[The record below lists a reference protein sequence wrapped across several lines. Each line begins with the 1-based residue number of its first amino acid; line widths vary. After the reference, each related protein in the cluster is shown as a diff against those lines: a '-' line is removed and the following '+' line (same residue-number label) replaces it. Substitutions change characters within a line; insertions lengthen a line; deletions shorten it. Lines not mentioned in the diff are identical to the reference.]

1 MKNLEDRQQEMKE
14 RNAQR
19 PAKPTTPPHHAA
31 SAGVETSEVAVL
43 RRRIADLER
52 RLVALEAEN
61 NKLRAQKTIVVDR
74 PPQKSY
80 EDSVKQQQHNFFK
93 YSNARRY

>member
-1 MKNLEDRQQEMKE
+1 MKNLEDRQREMMK
-14 RNAQR
+14 RNAQS
-19 PAKPTTPPHHAA
+19 PAKPTTPPRD
-31 SAGVETSEVAVL
+31 AGTGDETSEVAVL
-43 RRRIADLER
+43 RRRIADLEG
-52 RLVALEAEN
+52 RLIALEAEN

-74 PPQKSY
+74 APQKSN